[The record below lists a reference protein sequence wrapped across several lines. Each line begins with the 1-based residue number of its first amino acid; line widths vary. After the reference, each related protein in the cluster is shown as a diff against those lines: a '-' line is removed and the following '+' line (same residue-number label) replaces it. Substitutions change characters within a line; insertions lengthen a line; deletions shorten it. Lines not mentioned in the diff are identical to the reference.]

1 LDGDRDVDIATAGK
15 TGVFFFENM
24 TIDKVPK
31 ATREKQV
38 LLDTH
43 WPFPGEGVVVKQED
57 GPKR

>member
-1 LDGDRDVDIATAGK
+1 
-15 TGVFFFENM
+15 M
-24 TIDKVPK
+24 TVNNVPK